1 MTDDQ
6 PAANRAPDGG
16 AGSALATP
24 ASTAT
29 TEARLRRQRVRAT
42 AVELAEAYALVG
54 LIAVMAVFF
63 SVYGPTS
70 DLFPTGD
77 NIKLMVAQQA
87 VIAVVALAAVVPLVA
102 GEWDLSVGANAGL
115 TSVFVASAMSS
126 GWSVPVALALGLGIG
141 LAVGIFNAV
150 VVTTL
155 RVEAV
160 IPTLGTSTILFG
172 IVTAKTGGLAIVSDI
187 PTSVTD
193 FGSGSW
199 AGVPRTVVAM
209 LIIALVVYYLL
220 GHTPLGRYLYAVG
233 SNRSAAALVGINLR
247 KVLISSFVI
256 AGLLA
261 GIAGALQV
269 ARSGGG
275 NPNVGESFT
284 LPALAAAF
292 LSAASIK
299 PGRYNVWGTL
309 VAIFFL
315 AVLNNG
321 LNLAGAPNYVS
332 NYVNGA
338 ALIIGIG
345 LSAILGRRRAT
356 A

>member
-1 MTDDQ
+1 M
-6 PAANRAPDGG
+6 RA
-16 AGSALATP
+16 
-24 ASTAT
+24 
-29 TEARLRRQRVRAT
+29 RVI
-42 AVELAEAYALVG
+42 EFAEAYALVG
-54 LIAVMAVFF
+54 LMIAMSLFFTFWGKTSDIFPTASNLKVMA
-63 SVYGPTS
+63 
-70 DLFPTGD
+70 
-77 NIKLMVAQQA
+77 AQQA
-87 VIAVVALAAVVPLVA
+87 VIAVVALAALVPLVA
-102 GEWDLSVGANAGL
+102 GEWELSVGANAGL
-115 TSVFVASAMSS
+115 TSVYVASALSS
-126 GWSVPVALALGLGIG
+126 GWAVPSAILLGIAIG
-141 LAVGIFNAV
+141 LAVGVFNAL

-160 IPTLGTSTILFG
+160 IPTLGTATILFG
-172 IVTAKTGGLAIVSDI
+172 IVTAKTGGLAIVDDI

-199 AGVPRTVVAM
+199 VGIPKTVVAM
-209 LIIALVVYYLL
+209 LVIAFGVYYLL
-220 GHTPLGRYLYAVG
+220 GHTPLGRYLYALG
-233 SNRSAAALVGINLR
+233 SNRAAAALTGINER
-247 KVLISSFVI
+247 KVLFASFVI
-256 AGLLA
+256 AGILA
-261 GIAGALQV
+261 GFAGFLQV
-269 ARSGGG
+269 ARAGGG
-275 NPNVGESFT
+275 NPGVGEGFT

-345 LSAILGRRRAT
+345 LSAVLGRRRARIN
-356 A
+356 